1 MNTKTLSIVSYV
13 TVIGWLIAYF
23 SGKEKTDALLRYH
36 LKQSL
41 GMAVVSVLLSIVLNV
56 VASIVPAL
64 SFLGLSG
71 FAILVFWVLGMIN
84 AANGA
89 LKPVPVFGK
98 AFENQFSFID
108 RS

>member
-13 TVIGWLIAYF
+13 TLIGWAIAYF
-23 SGKEKTDALLRYH
+23 SGKDKADALLRYH

-41 GMAVVSVLLSIVLNV
+41 GLAIVSVIFSIALNII
-56 VASIVPAL
+56 ASIIPAL
-64 SFLGLSG
+64 SFLGILG
-71 FAILVFWVLGMIN
+71 LAITVFWVLGIIN

-98 AFENQFSFID
+98 AFENKFSFIG
-108 RS
+108 

>member
-13 TVIGWLIAYF
+13 TLIGWAIAYF
-23 SGKEKTDALLRYH
+23 SGKDKSDALLRYH

-41 GMAVVSVLLSIVLNV
+41 GLAIVSVIFSVAMNIL
-56 VASIVPAL
+56 ASIIPAL
-64 SFLGLSG
+64 SFLSLLGL
-71 FAILVFWVLGMIN
+71 AITVFWVLGIIN

-98 AFENQFSFID
+98 MFEDKFAFIN
-108 RS
+108 